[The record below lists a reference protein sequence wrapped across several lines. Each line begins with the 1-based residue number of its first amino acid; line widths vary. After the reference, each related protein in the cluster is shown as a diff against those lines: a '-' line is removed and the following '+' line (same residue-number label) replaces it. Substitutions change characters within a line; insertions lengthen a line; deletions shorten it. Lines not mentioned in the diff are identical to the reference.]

1 MANERDQML
10 ALAGVMQAAQQVNR
24 IARTGEWDD
33 AVLNTAIL
41 SLFETEPRTV
51 EDVFG
56 GRSGISPG
64 LRFLQ
69 QFFRRQIA
77 PEDAPMSDYVV
88 VILALAKQV
97 LKRDDLFTTIANRIG
112 RLKPRYPEPKFD
124 DDELI
129 NDLATLYVD
138 TLGSLPIRA
147 HIKGHQ
153 LYLTQ
158 DRLVK
163 RIRTLLFAGI
173 RSAILWRQVGG
184 SQFKLVLTNRRRMAR
199 LIDKIL
205 GEPGPASV

>member
-1 MANERDQML
+1 
-10 ALAGVMQAAQQVNR
+10 
-24 IARTGEWDD
+24 
-33 AVLNTAIL
+33 
-41 SLFETEPRTV
+41 
-51 EDVFG
+51 
-56 GRSGISPG
+56 
-64 LRFLQ
+64 
-69 QFFRRQIA
+69 
-77 PEDAPMSDYVV
+77 MSDYVV

-112 RLKPRYPEPKFD
+112 RLKLRYPEPQFD

-147 HIKGHQ
+147 QIKGHQ